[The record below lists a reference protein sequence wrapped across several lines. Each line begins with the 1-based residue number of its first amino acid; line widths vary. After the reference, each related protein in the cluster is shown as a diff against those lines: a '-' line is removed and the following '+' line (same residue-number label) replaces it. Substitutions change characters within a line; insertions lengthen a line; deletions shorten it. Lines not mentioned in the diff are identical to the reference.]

1 MVTGASILYGC
12 VTLTAC
18 NSILGNSAHELA
30 RSDGGDGPAV
40 PSGGAGGGSISDGT
54 GGATVTGI
62 GGTGGTGATGTGG
75 ANTTGTGG
83 MTANG
88 TGGANIMCTGTLVG
102 SPGSMQ
108 CQQDCGFTMPN
119 PATAGLPNPA
129 SYNDNGD
136 GSVTD
141 NVTGLIW
148 EKSPSPTTAQC
159 TGSGPATA
167 NFSAVTCTQPQAA
180 AYCTNKGSGW
190 HLPTRLE
197 LVSLVDFTVESPG
210 PAINQAAFPGTP
222 SEVFWTSSP
231 LPGDSSYA
239 WSVHFISGYP
249 YYLDVT
255 GNYRVR
261 CVRESA
267 IGAAPKC
274 SSSRYQPQ
282 SGGAVYDAAT
292 GLTWQQTLDAGSY
305 NWMAGKTYC
314 SNMGGTWRLPSLT
327 ELQTIVDDT
336 RSYPSIDPTAFP
348 NTPAIWFWTSSPG
361 AGGFSSYAWSVTFSF
376 GNAHSD
382 AVGLSNGVR
391 CVR

>member
-1 MVTGASILYGC
+1 MSRVKVTAASILYGC

-40 PSGGAGGGSISDGT
+40 PSGAADGGSSGGT

-62 GGTGGTGATGTGG
+62 GGTGGTAAMGTGG
-75 ANTTGTGG
+75 ADTTGTGG

-88 TGGANIMCTGTLVG
+88 A
-102 SPGSMQ
+102 
-108 CQQDCGFTMPN
+108 DCGFTMPN

-129 SYNDNGD
+129 SYKDNGD

-148 EKSPSPTTAQC
+148 EKSPSPTSAQC
-159 TGSGPATA
+159 TGAGPATV

-190 HLPTRLE
+190 RLPTRLE
-197 LVSLVDFTVESPG
+197 LVSLVDSTVGFVG

-222 SEVFWTSSP
+222 NDAFWTSSP
-231 LPGDSSYA
+231 LAGVPSNAWYVEFGAGDTGSLY
-239 WSVHFISGYP
+239 
-249 YYLDVT
+249 VT
-255 GNYRVR
+255 GTSRVR
-261 CVRESA
+261 CVRESPV
-267 IGAAPKC
+267 GGAPKC
-274 SSSRYQPQ
+274 ASDRYQPQ
-282 SGGAVYDAAT
+282 TGGAVYDAAT
-292 GLTWQQTLDAGSY
+292 GLTWQQTLDTGAY
-305 NWMAGKTYC
+305 DWMSAKTYC
-314 SNMGGTWRLPSLT
+314 SNLGGSWRLASLT

-336 RSYPSIDPTAFP
+336 RSNPSIDPTVFP
-348 NTPAIWFWTSSPG
+348 NTPPTVFWTSSTRFG
-361 AGGFSSYAWSVTFSF
+361 VYSAWNVNFYSGHTVSENVT
-376 GNAHSD
+376 ATYQ
-382 AVGLSNGVR
+382 VR